1 MLQAKVKGHGFE
13 CRPFQLPV
21 GKSCAQEFFHPS
33 SPRVNLDRICQVIST
48 NCSRPYCR
56 IARKLTRLACSLLE
70 VLNVVHVSPCL
81 KMFECEGLNVGT
93 CWVGRFRSIPQHS
106 GTWRDP
112 VASICSLSSAHSICI
127 ASSTQQTRFFFQL
140 RLAVAESLYIPTHT
154 QLYCIVFIIYIYLH
168 YLLRY
173 TVQYMIWINMTY
185 SCTTSYSWTVDW
197 RNHANTCQALKRPF
211 EGMFGGAIQRD
222 IFEDQLQL
230 LWAWQAQMLDVWTR
244 VWRHND
250 SHARSHTASW
260 AWFKLGV
267 LEQTFDSIWFDAS
280 RPCCKMDRMTLING
294 IS

>member
-112 VASICSLSSAHSICI
+112 VGKHLQPEQCSQHLHCVLYSANEILFSAA
-127 ASSTQQTRFFFQL
+127 ASSPRIL
-140 RLAVAESLYIPTHT
+140 VYTHAHT
-154 QLYCIVFIIYIYLH
+154 IILYCIYYLH
-168 YLLRY
+168 LFTLF
-173 TVQYMIWINMTY
+173 TTIH
-185 SCTTSYSWTVDW
+185 CTIYDM
-197 RNHANTCQALKRPF
+197 N
-211 EGMFGGAIQRD
+211 
-222 IFEDQLQL
+222 
-230 LWAWQAQMLDVWTR
+230 
-244 VWRHND
+244 
-250 SHARSHTASW
+250 
-260 AWFKLGV
+260 
-267 LEQTFDSIWFDAS
+267 
-280 RPCCKMDRMTLING
+280 
-294 IS
+294 